1 MLRVKKDR
9 KLLNKAINNKDSKEC
24 VLLSLLSAIF

>member
-9 KLLNKAINNKDSKEC
+9 KLLNKVTSNKDSKEC
-24 VLLSLLSAIF
+24 VLLSLLNAIF